1 MTVILTAR
9 SAAAQDTPT
18 TVSQGS
24 SIEETGDRALIL
36 LVFITTVIFLAWF
49 LPLTLQSRRTR
60 EMQGRMLEF
69 MEHRFPTNEQREGGG
84 QALTAEEFRRLMA
97 PVTELQAHQST
108 LDRSLLAFTIV
119 TLFSLVIGAVLISSS
134 ADAADLRKTSVAA
147 LLNGLATIIG
157 FFFGARTAEA
167 RSEVTSRTS
176 PREGRTTAGEGS
188 TGSGDNPSRVSGP
201 EEDTE

>member
-1 MTVILTAR
+1 
-9 SAAAQDTPT
+9 
-18 TVSQGS
+18 
-24 SIEETGDRALIL
+24 
-36 LVFITTVIFLAWF
+36 
-49 LPLTLQSRRTR
+49 
-60 EMQGRMLEF
+60 MQGRMLEF

-188 TGSGDNPSRVSGP
+188 TGSGDNPRRVSGP